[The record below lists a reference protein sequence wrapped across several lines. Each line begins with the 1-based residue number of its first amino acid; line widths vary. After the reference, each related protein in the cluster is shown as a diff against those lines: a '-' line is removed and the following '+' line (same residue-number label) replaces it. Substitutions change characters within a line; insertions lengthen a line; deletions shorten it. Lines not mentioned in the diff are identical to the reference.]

1 MFFKS
6 VLNQKRIFK
15 VHLLENY
22 SIGLSEKKTS
32 WSTQLLEYAIP
43 LAAAPAPLKV
53 PFVMVLSHVM
63 VLVCAMVL
71 VSLCNVAIWC

>member
-1 MFFKS
+1 MRAFFS
-6 VLNQKRIFK
+6 KRIFK
-15 VHLLENY
+15 VYFLENY

-32 WSTQLLEYAIP
+32 WSIQLLEYAIP

-71 VSLCNVAIWC
+71 ACVM